1 MTVRTHTG
9 AAQRL
14 PGVLAHVPVIPG
26 DPQEARWGHDL
37 PVGRAVEDI
46 AHTSD
51 DRDVATIDDF
61 QKIEM
66 RVGRVVAVE
75 DFPEARNPSYRLT
88 IDFGAHGVRRSS
100 AAVRRWYERS
110 DLVGRLVV
118 CVTNF
123 PPRRIA
129 TFESEVLTLGA
140 IEADGRVVLLEPDA
154 DAELGSPIG

>member
-1 MTVRTHTG
+1 M
-9 AAQRL
+9 
-14 PGVLAHVPVIPG
+14 
-26 DPQEARWGHDL
+26 
-37 PVGRAVEDI
+37 
-46 AHTSD
+46 
-51 DRDVATIDDF
+51 ATIEDF

-75 DFPEARNPSYRLT
+75 DFPEARNPSYKLT
-88 IDFGAHGVRRSS
+88 IDFGAFGARKSS
-100 AAVRRWYERS
+100 AAVRRWYEKS
-110 DLVGRLVV
+110 DLVDRLVV

-140 IEADGRVVLLEPDA
+140 IEADGRVVLLKPDA

>member
-1 MTVRTHTG
+1 
-9 AAQRL
+9 
-14 PGVLAHVPVIPG
+14 
-26 DPQEARWGHDL
+26 
-37 PVGRAVEDI
+37 VEDI

-51 DRDVATIDDF
+51 DRDVATIEDF

-66 RVGRVVAVE
+66 RVGRVVACE
-75 DFPEARNPSYRLT
+75 DFPEARNPSYKLT
-88 IDFGAHGVRRSS
+88 IDFGPYGVRKSS
-100 AAVRRWYERS
+100 AAVRRWYEKH

-140 IEADGRVVLLEPDA
+140 MEGDGRVVLLKPDA

>member
-1 MTVRTHTG
+1 M
-9 AAQRL
+9 
-14 PGVLAHVPVIPG
+14 
-26 DPQEARWGHDL
+26 
-37 PVGRAVEDI
+37 
-46 AHTSD
+46 
-51 DRDVATIDDF
+51 ATIEDF

-66 RVGRVVAVE
+66 RVGRVLTVE
-75 DFPEARNPSYRLT
+75 DFPEARNPSYKLT
-88 IDFGAHGVRRSS
+88 IDFGPYGTRRSS
-100 AAVRRWYERS
+100 AAVRRWYEKD

-140 IEADGRVVLLEPDA
+140 IEADGRVVLLEPDS

>member
-1 MTVRTHTG
+1 
-9 AAQRL
+9 
-14 PGVLAHVPVIPG
+14 
-26 DPQEARWGHDL
+26 
-37 PVGRAVEDI
+37 VEDI

-51 DRDVATIDDF
+51 DRDVATIEDF

-66 RVGRVVAVE
+66 RVGRVVACE
-75 DFPEARNPSYRLT
+75 DFPEARNPSYKLT
-88 IDFGAHGVRRSS
+88 IDFGPYGVRKSS
-100 AAVRRWYERS
+100 AAVRRWYEKH

-140 IEADGRVVLLEPDA
+140 IEGDGRVVLLKPDA